1 MEWNSKPERPPVP
14 HTSHIYNLS
23 LSPQKQ
29 RVAVKRSTV
38 TRTRTTSCML
48 EFEGGGERTAEIITM
63 EPYRCPR
70 GPLDLL
76 GHHKNHQDSKT
87 NQQTATTLPT
97 APKTRRNNSR
107 QYQTH
112 AGRKLAGFR
121 KFKITSTPSMESGR
135 GQGKTAATL
144 IQNTTT
150 NIAPGETKLQR
161 EGREVLR
168 ALEIR
173 RRRRRRTGFWGREQ
187 KSVSPSLAVLAG
199 ERARA
204 RDRAGRR
211 ARRDCER
218 EERECGRPMQGRVT
232 FALIPS
238 ATHSLLRSDSRVRCL
253 PTRQRADG
261 SAPPAWLRLG
271 LAHTRHAQTAH
282 AASPVAAF
290 AAFFLTC
297 PIRKAIKWLIQIPP
311 SSIASRAVKKM
322 RFGN

>member
-1 MEWNSKPERPPVP
+1 
-14 HTSHIYNLS
+14 
-23 LSPQKQ
+23 
-29 RVAVKRSTV
+29 
-38 TRTRTTSCML
+38 
-48 EFEGGGERTAEIITM
+48 M

-168 ALEIR
+168 ALEGGGGR
-173 RRRRRRTGFWGREQ
+173 GFGEGNRNRSHLPWR
-187 KSVSPSLAVLAG
+187 SLQER
-199 ERARA
+199 ERARGTGLGEGRGETA
-204 RDRAGRR
+204 RERKENAVVPCKGESLLHLYPAPPTPCFARIVGCAACQRGNAPMDRLHRLGFGSASRTRGTLRQLTPR
-211 ARRDCER
+211 ARW
-218 EERECGRPMQGRVT
+218 P
-232 FALIPS
+232 P
-238 ATHSLLRSDSRVRCL
+238 L
-253 PTRQRADG
+253 PPF
-261 SAPPAWLRLG
+261 S
-271 LAHTRHAQTAH
+271 
-282 AASPVAAF
+282 
-290 AAFFLTC
+290 
-297 PIRKAIKWLIQIPP
+297 
-311 SSIASRAVKKM
+311 
-322 RFGN
+322 

>member
-1 MEWNSKPERPPVP
+1 
-14 HTSHIYNLS
+14 
-23 LSPQKQ
+23 
-29 RVAVKRSTV
+29 
-38 TRTRTTSCML
+38 
-48 EFEGGGERTAEIITM
+48 M

-168 ALEIR
+168 ALEGGGGGGGGR
-173 RRRRRRTGFWGREQ
+173 GFGEGNRNRSHLPWR
-187 KSVSPSLAVLAG
+187 SLQER
-199 ERARA
+199 ERARGTGLGEGRGETA
-204 RDRAGRR
+204 R
-211 ARRDCER
+211 ER
-218 EERECGRPMQGRVT
+218 KENAVVPCKGE
-232 FALIPS
+232 
-238 ATHSLLRSDSRVRCL
+238 SLLHL
-253 PTRQRADG
+253 YP
-261 SAPPAWLRLG
+261 APPTPCFARIVGCAACQRGNAPMDRLHRLRLG
-271 LAHTRHAQTAH
+271 LAQTRHAQTAH

-290 AAFFLTC
+290 ADFFLTC
-297 PIRKAIKWLIQIPP
+297 PIRKAVKWLIQIPL